1 MPTQRIIPM
10 LGIAGQTIYDCL
22 MKLAARRLTPLVAI
36 LVWMVCMPF
45 MVEAESGTQNEAR
58 DIPAFPG
65 AQGFGR
71 YTKGGRGGTVIKVT
85 NLEDSGA
92 GSLRHAIKQAGPRTI
107 IFDVSGTISLKSTLK
122 IREGRVTIAGQTAPG
137 DGITLKSFGLEIF
150 ADEVIVRFIRSRPG
164 SEMGLEN
171 DAISIKKGTNI
182 IIDHCSA
189 SWAVDETLS
198 VSPSSKETQRSIDN
212 VTIQWT
218 IISESLNSSGH
229 HKGEHGY
236 GSLVRGSAGGRYSFH
251 HNLWA
256 HHRARMPRP
265 GNYMDSAT
273 DPEGPLFDFRNNV
286 FYNWGNKSSGYNAD
300 TESIS
305 RYNFVNNYYL
315 RGVNSTGAVAFQES
329 NSLSD
334 SYFSGNFMDHEQPAN
349 AWSLVIFKDGRESA
363 SSEAFP
369 AGQIETE
376 TAPAAYENV
385 IRWAGAS
392 LARDAVDKRVT
403 EHVKDSEGQIID
415 NVSSVDGWPVL
426 SSQAAKPDR
435 DNDGLPDE
443 WEVIHKLNPDDK
455 RDGNMDPDEDG
466 YTNLEEYLNSLVPIQ
481 TS

>member
-1 MPTQRIIPM
+1 
-10 LGIAGQTIYDCL
+10 
-22 MKLAARRLTPLVAI
+22 
-36 LVWMVCMPF
+36 
-45 MVEAESGTQNEAR
+45 
-58 DIPAFPG
+58 
-65 AQGFGR
+65 
-71 YTKGGRGGTVIKVT
+71 
-85 NLEDSGA
+85 
-92 GSLRHAIKQAGPRTI
+92 
-107 IFDVSGTISLKSTLK
+107 
-122 IREGRVTIAGQTAPG
+122 
-137 DGITLKSFGLEIF
+137 
-150 ADEVIVRFIRSRPG
+150 
-164 SEMGLEN
+164 
-171 DAISIKKGTNI
+171 
-182 IIDHCSA
+182 
-189 SWAVDETLS
+189 
-198 VSPSSKETQRSIDN
+198 
-212 VTIQWT
+212 
-218 IISESLNSSGH
+218 
-229 HKGEHGY
+229 
-236 GSLVRGSAGGRYSFH
+236 
-251 HNLWA
+251 
-256 HHRARMPRP
+256 
-265 GNYMDSAT
+265 YMDSAT